1 MILVEAGETY
11 PTRIHL
17 LEEHTVNRIAAGEV
31 VERPA
36 SVVKELVENSIDAGA
51 RTIVVEVEQGGKRLV
66 RVTDDGEGMSPAD
79 ALLSIQRH
87 ATSKIRDAEDL
98 QSIVT
103 LGFRGE
109 ALPSIAAVSRFE
121 LLTKRADIDTGMRLL
136 VENGQ
141 VVEAEECAARNG
153 TTVTVRDLFYNTPAR
168 LKFLKSVA
176 TELSH
181 ITELITRFALAFPE
195 VSFRLLHNGQEIF
208 ASQGS
213 SDPRHALLA
222 VFGRDVARELRT
234 IDFTEGHLRITGYVS
249 PPHLTRPTRAMQS
262 FFVNRRLVRH
272 RVLSKALDD
281 AYRTL
286 TPEGRHPIAAVFLE
300 VPPYSVDVNVH
311 PTKAEVKF
319 SHEGEVYHAVLS
331 AVRQALLQQGMI
343 PSALPGLQSGLD
355 IPQPVERPVTGGQ
368 PVWQPSPLP
377 PQEVLHAELMRRA
390 GIDLT
395 QAPSAEVQPIARP
408 YAEMLEGF
416 QVLGQIHRTY
426 IVASSL
432 RGLLIIDQHVA
443 HERVLYEKL
452 TVLRG
457 GQPVPVQHLL
467 TPLVFHLDRRTA
479 TLLGEHLQELQTMG
493 FLLEPFGSDSVVLRG
508 APAWLGQRNVE
519 ALVRDLLDEISEI
532 GVQRRLPLTDE
543 TLVATTACK
552 MAVKAGDVLSHAE
565 MTHLLQELADTEN
578 PYLCPHGRPVVLVLS
593 IEELERRFKRG

>member
-1 MILVEAGETY
+1 MSLPETLPTY

-51 RTIVVEVEQGGKRLV
+51 RTVLVELEQGGKRLI
-66 RVTDDGEGMSPAD
+66 RVVDDGEGMSPAD

-87 ATSKIRDAEDL
+87 ATSKIRDADDL
-98 QSIVT
+98 QSIIT

-121 LLTKRADIDTGMRLL
+121 LVTKRPDLDTGMRLV

-141 VVEAEECAARNG
+141 VVESGECAARDG

-168 LKFLKSVA
+168 LKFLKSTA

-195 VSFRLLHNGQEIF
+195 ISFRLVHNGQEIF
-208 ASQGS
+208 TSQGS

-234 IDFTEGHLRITGYVS
+234 IDYTEGYLRITGYVS
-249 PPHLTRPTRAMQS
+249 PPQLTRPTRAMQS

-272 RVLSKALDD
+272 RVLSRALDD

-286 TPEGRHPIAAVFLE
+286 TPEGRHPIAAIFLS
-300 VPPYSVDVNVH
+300 VPPHSVDVNVH

-319 SHEGEVYHAVLS
+319 AHEGEVYHAVLN

-343 PSALPGLQSGLD
+343 PSVLPGLQSGLD
-355 IPQPVERPVTGGQ
+355 IPAPTERPKPAQ
-368 PVWQPSPLP
+368 SVWQPSLPP
-377 PQEVLHAELMRRA
+377 PQEVLHAELLRRA
-390 GIDLT
+390 GINPAQASPADLS
-395 QAPSAEVQPIARP
+395 PNARP

-416 QVLGQIHRTY
+416 QVLGQVNRTY
-426 IVASSL
+426 IIASSL

-452 TVLRG
+452 TVLRQK
-457 GQPVPVQHLL
+457 QPIPVQHLL
-467 TPLVFHLDRRTA
+467 TPLVFHVDRRTV
-479 TLLGEHLQELQTMG
+479 TLLSEHQQELQAMG
-493 FLLEPFGSDSVVLRG
+493 FVIEPFGSDSVVLRG
-508 APAWLGQRNVE
+508 VPAWLGQRNVE
-519 ALVRDLLDEISEI
+519 GIARDLLDEISELGI
-532 GVQRRLPLTDE
+532 QRRLPLTDE
-543 TLVATTACK
+543 TLVATAACK
-552 MAVKAGDVLSHAE
+552 MAVKAGDALSHAE
-565 MTHLLQELADTEN
+565 MTHLLQELAETEN

-593 IEELERRFKRG
+593 NEELDKRFKRG

>member
-1 MILVEAGETY
+1 VSKPGTEQT
-11 PTRIHL
+11 PVTRIHL

-51 RTIVVEVEQGGKRLV
+51 HTIIVEVEQGGKRLI

-121 LLTKRADIDTGMRLL
+121 LLTKRADLDTGMRLV

-181 ITELITRFALAFPE
+181 ITELMTRFALAFPE
-195 VSFRLLHNGQEIF
+195 ISFRLLHNGQEIF
-208 ASQGS
+208 VSQGS
-213 SDPRHALLA
+213 TDPRHALLA
-222 VFGRDVARELRT
+222 VFGRDVARELRS
-234 IDFTEGHLRITGYVS
+234 IDFAQGSLRITGYVS

-286 TPEGRHPIAAVFLE
+286 TPEGRHPVAAIFLQ

-319 SHEGEVYHAVLS
+319 SHEGEVYHAVLT
-331 AVRQALLQQGMI
+331 AIRQALLQQGMM

-355 IPQPVERPVTGGQ
+355 IAQPAARPSTGQ
-368 PVWQPSPLP
+368 PIWQPSPMP
-377 PQEVLHAELMRRA
+377 PQEVLHAELLRRA
-390 GIDLT
+390 GIELS
-395 QAPSAEVQPIARP
+395 QATSAEVQPAARP

-416 QVLGQIHRTY
+416 QVLGQLDRTY
-426 IVASSL
+426 IIASSL

-452 TVLRG
+452 AVLRQR
-457 GQPVPVQHLL
+457 QPVPVQHLL
-467 TPLVFHLDRRTA
+467 TPLVFHLDRRAA
-479 TLLGEHLQELQTMG
+479 TLLGEHLQEIQNMG

-508 APAWLGQRNVE
+508 VPAWLGQRNVE
-519 ALVRDLLDEISEI
+519 ALVRDLLDEISEL

-552 MAVKAGDVLSHAE
+552 MAVKAGDALSHAE
-565 MTHLLQELADTEN
+565 MTHLLQELAETEN

>member
-1 MILVEAGETY
+1 MRVSETAQTY

-51 RTIVVEVEQGGKRLV
+51 RTVLVELEQGGKRLI
-66 RVTDDGEGMSPAD
+66 RVVDDGEGMSPAD
-79 ALLSIQRH
+79 AVLSIQRH
-87 ATSKIRDAEDL
+87 ATSKIRDADDL
-98 QSIVT
+98 QSIIT

-121 LLTKRADIDTGMRLL
+121 LLTKRADLDMGMRLV

-141 VVEAEECAARNG
+141 VVESGECAARDG
-153 TTVTVRDLFYNTPAR
+153 TTVVVRDLFYNTPAR
-168 LKFLKSVA
+168 LKFLKSTA

-195 VSFRLLHNGQEIF
+195 ISFRLVHNGQEIF
-208 ASQGS
+208 TSQGS

-234 IDFTEGHLRITGYVS
+234 IDYTEGYLRITGYVS

-272 RVLSKALDD
+272 RVLSRALDD

-286 TPEGRHPIAAVFLE
+286 TPEGRHPIAAIFLS
-300 VPPYSVDVNVH
+300 VPPHSVDVNVH

-319 SHEGEVYHAVLS
+319 AHEGEVYHAVLN

-343 PSALPGLQSGLD
+343 PSVLPGLQSGLD
-355 IPQPVERPVTGGQ
+355 IPAPTERPKPAQ
-368 PVWQPSPLP
+368 SVWQPSLPP
-377 PQEVLHAELMRRA
+377 PQEVLHAELLRRA
-390 GIDLT
+390 GINPA
-395 QAPSAEVQPIARP
+395 QASPADVSPNARP

-416 QVLGQIHRTY
+416 QVLGQVNRTY
-426 IVASSL
+426 IIASSL

-452 TVLRG
+452 TVLRQK
-457 GQPVPVQHLL
+457 QPIPVQHLL
-467 TPLVFHLDRRTA
+467 TPLVFHVDRRTV
-479 TLLGEHLQELQTMG
+479 TLLSEHQQELQAMG
-493 FLLEPFGSDSVVLRG
+493 FVIEPFGSDSVVLRG
-508 APAWLGQRNVE
+508 VPAWLGQRNVE
-519 ALVRDLLDEISEI
+519 GIARDLLDEISELGI
-532 GVQRRLPLTDE
+532 QRRLPLTDE
-543 TLVATTACK
+543 TLVATAACK
-552 MAVKAGDVLSHAE
+552 MAVKAGDALSHAE
-565 MTHLLQELADTEN
+565 MTHLLQELAETEN

-593 IEELERRFKRG
+593 NEELDKRFKRG

>member
-1 MILVEAGETY
+1 VSKPGTEQT
-11 PTRIHL
+11 PVTRIHL

-51 RTIVVEVEQGGKRLV
+51 HTIIVEVEQGGKRLI

-121 LLTKRADIDTGMRLL
+121 LLTKRADLDTGMRLV

-181 ITELITRFALAFPE
+181 ITELMTRFALAFPE
-195 VSFRLLHNGQEIF
+195 ISFRLLHNGQEIF
-208 ASQGS
+208 VSQGS
-213 SDPRHALLA
+213 TDPRHALLA
-222 VFGRDVARELRT
+222 VFGRDVARELRS
-234 IDFTEGHLRITGYVS
+234 IDFAQGSLRITGYVS

-286 TPEGRHPIAAVFLE
+286 TPEGRHPVAAIFLQ
-300 VPPYSVDVNVH
+300 VPPYNVDVNVH

-319 SHEGEVYHAVLS
+319 SHEGEVYHAVLT
-331 AVRQALLQQGMI
+331 AIRQALLQQGMM

-355 IPQPVERPVTGGQ
+355 IAQPAARPSTGQ
-368 PVWQPSPLP
+368 PIWQPSPMP
-377 PQEVLHAELMRRA
+377 PQEVLHAELLRRA
-390 GIDLT
+390 GIELS
-395 QAPSAEVQPIARP
+395 QATSVEVQPAARP

-416 QVLGQIHRTY
+416 QVLGQLDRTY
-426 IVASSL
+426 IIASSL

-452 TVLRG
+452 TVLRQR
-457 GQPVPVQHLL
+457 QPVPVQHLL
-467 TPLVFHLDRRTA
+467 TPLVFHLDRRAA
-479 TLLGEHLQELQTMG
+479 TLLGEHLQEIQNMG

-508 APAWLGQRNVE
+508 VPAWLGQRNVE
-519 ALVRDLLDEISEI
+519 ALVRDLLDEISEL

-552 MAVKAGDVLSHAE
+552 MAVKAGDALSHAE
-565 MTHLLQELADTEN
+565 MTHLLQELAETEN

>member
-1 MILVEAGETY
+1 MNETGTNDNT

-17 LEEHTVNRIAAGEV
+17 LGEQTVNRIAAGEV

-51 RTIVVEVEQGGKRLV
+51 RTIVVEVEQGGKRLI
-66 RVTDDGEGMSPAD
+66 RVADDGEGMSPAD
-79 ALLSIQRH
+79 ALLSLQRH
-87 ATSKIRDAEDL
+87 ATSKIRDADDL

-121 LLTKRADIDTGMRLL
+121 MVTRRADLDTGMRLL

-141 VVEAEECAARNG
+141 VVEAEECAARVG

-168 LKFLKSVA
+168 LKFLKTVA

-181 ITELITRFALAFPE
+181 ITELMTRFALAFPE
-195 VSFRLLHNGQEIF
+195 ISFRLLHNGQEIF

-213 SDPRHALLA
+213 SDPRHALIA

-234 IDFTEGHLRITGYVS
+234 IDYSEGYLHITGYVS

-272 RVLSKALDD
+272 RVLSRALDD
-281 AYRTL
+281 AYRSL
-286 TPEGRHPIAAVFLE
+286 TPEGRHPIAAIFLQ

-319 SHEGEVYHAVLS
+319 SHEGEVYHAVLN

-343 PSALPGLQSGLD
+343 PSALPGLQTGLEMPAGTTPPASAPS
-355 IPQPVERPVTGGQ
+355 I
-368 PVWQPSPLP
+368 WQPPAPP

-395 QAPSAEVQPIARP
+395 ETPPAEVQTTIRP

-416 QVLGQIHRTY
+416 QVLGQMNRTY
-426 IVASSL
+426 IIAISL
-432 RGLLIIDQHVA
+432 RGLLIVDQHVA

-452 TVLRG
+452 TVLR
-457 GQPVPVQHLL
+457 QKEPVPVQHLL
-467 TPLVFHLDRRTA
+467 TPLVFHIDRRTA
-479 TLLGEHLQELQTMG
+479 ALVNEHLQELHAMG
-493 FLLEPFGSDSVVLRG
+493 FLLEPFGADSLLLRG

-519 ALVRDLLDEISEI
+519 ALVRDLLDEIAELGI
-532 GVQRRLPLTDE
+532 QRRLPLTDE
-543 TLVATTACK
+543 TLIATTACK
-552 MAVKAGDVLSHAE
+552 MAVKAGDALSHVE

-593 IEELERRFKRG
+593 NEELERRFKRT

>member
-1 MILVEAGETY
+1 VSERDTSDNY

-17 LEEHTVNRIAAGEV
+17 LGEHTVNRIAAGEV

-36 SVVKELVENSIDAGA
+36 SVVKELVENSIDADA

-66 RVTDDGEGMSPAD
+66 RVVDDGEGMSPAD

-87 ATSKIRDAEDL
+87 ATSKIRDADDL
-98 QSIVT
+98 QSIRT

-121 LLTKRADIDTGMRLL
+121 LVTKHAEHDTGMRLL

-141 VVEAEECAARNG
+141 VVEAEECAARSG
-153 TTVTVRDLFYNTPAR
+153 TTITVRDLFYNTPAR

-181 ITELITRFALAFPE
+181 ITELMTRFALAFPE
-195 VSFRLLHNGQEIF
+195 ISLRLFHNGQEVF

-213 SDPRHALLA
+213 SDPRHALIA
-222 VFGRDVARELRT
+222 VFGREVARELRT
-234 IDFTEGHLRITGYVS
+234 IDSTEGYLRITGYVS
-249 PPHLTRPTRAMQS
+249 PPHLTRPTRALQS

-272 RVLSKALDD
+272 RVLSRALDD
-281 AYRTL
+281 AYRSL
-286 TPEGRHPIAAVFLE
+286 TPEGRHPIAAIFLE
-300 VPPYSVDVNVH
+300 VPPHSVDVNVH

-319 SHEGEVYHAVLS
+319 SHEGEVYHAVLN
-331 AVRQALLQQGMI
+331 AVRQALLQQGMM
-343 PSALPGLQSGLD
+343 PSVLPGLQSGVD
-355 IPQPVERPVTGGQ
+355 TPTPPAQRPTTRTL
-368 PVWQPSPLP
+368 WQPAPPP

-395 QAPSAEVQPIARP
+395 DSAETEPVARP

-416 QVLGQIHRTY
+416 QVLGQLNRTY
-426 IVASSL
+426 IIATSL

-452 TVLRG
+452 TVLRQK
-457 GQPVPVQHLL
+457 QPVHVQHLL

-479 TLLGEHLQELQTMG
+479 TLLAERLQELHAMG
-493 FLLEPFGSDSVVLRG
+493 FLLEPFGTDSVVLRG
-508 APAWLGQRNVE
+508 APAWLGGRNVE
-519 ALVRDLLDEISEI
+519 AMVRDLLDEISEL
-532 GVQRRLPLTDE
+532 GVQRRLALTDE
-543 TLVATTACK
+543 TLVATAACK
-552 MAVKAGDVLSHAE
+552 MAVKAGDSLSHTE

-578 PYLCPHGRPVVLVLS
+578 PYLCPHGRPVILVLS
-593 IEELERRFKRG
+593 TEELERRFKRA

>member
-1 MILVEAGETY
+1 MSTSETEPTY
-11 PTRIHL
+11 LTRIHL

-51 RTIVVEVEQGGKRLV
+51 RTIIVEVEQGGKRLI

-87 ATSKIRDAEDL
+87 ATSKIRDADDL
-98 QSIVT
+98 QSIIT

-121 LLTKRADIDTGMRLL
+121 MLTKRADLDTGMRLL

-181 ITELITRFALAFPE
+181 ITELMTRFALAFPE
-195 VSFRLLHNGQEIF
+195 ISFRLLHNGQEIF
-208 ASQGS
+208 ASQGG
-213 SDPRHALLA
+213 SDPRHALLV
-222 VFGRDVARELRT
+222 VFGRDAARELRS
-234 IDFTEGHLRITGYVS
+234 IDYTEGSLRVTGYVS

-286 TPEGRHPIAAVFLE
+286 TPEGRHPIAAIFLQ

-319 SHEGEVYHAVLS
+319 SHEGEVYHTVLS
-331 AVRQALLQQGMI
+331 AVRQALLQQGMM

-355 IPQPVERPVTGGQ
+355 IPPTARRPEEGQ

-395 QAPSAEVQPIARP
+395 ETPYTEVQPAARP

-426 IVASSL
+426 IIASSL

-452 TVLRG
+452 TVMRQR
-457 GQPVPVQHLL
+457 QPIPVQHLL

-479 TLLGEHLQELQTMG
+479 ALLGEHLQEIQNMG

-508 APAWLGQRNVE
+508 VPAWLGQRNVE
-519 ALVRDLLDEISEI
+519 ALVRDLLDEISEL

-543 TLVATTACK
+543 TLVSTTACK
-552 MAVKAGDVLSHAE
+552 MAVKAGDALSHAE

-578 PYLCPHGRPVVLVLS
+578 PYLCPHGRPVVLLLS

>member
-1 MILVEAGETY
+1 VSKPGTEQT
-11 PTRIHL
+11 PVTRIHL

-51 RTIVVEVEQGGKRLV
+51 HTIIVEVEQGGKRLI

-121 LLTKRADIDTGMRLL
+121 LLTKRADLDTGMRLV

-181 ITELITRFALAFPE
+181 ITELMTRFALAFPE
-195 VSFRLLHNGQEIF
+195 ISFRLLHNGQEIF
-208 ASQGS
+208 VSQGS
-213 SDPRHALLA
+213 TDPRHALLA
-222 VFGRDVARELRT
+222 VFGRDVARELRS
-234 IDFTEGHLRITGYVS
+234 IDFAQGSLRITGYVS

-286 TPEGRHPIAAVFLE
+286 TPEGRHPVAAIFLQ
-300 VPPYSVDVNVH
+300 VPPYNVDVNVH

-319 SHEGEVYHAVLS
+319 SHEGEVYHAVLT
-331 AVRQALLQQGMI
+331 AIRQALLQQGMM

-355 IPQPVERPVTGGQ
+355 IAQPAARPSTGQ
-368 PVWQPSPLP
+368 PIWQPSPMP
-377 PQEVLHAELMRRA
+377 PQEVLHAELLRRA
-390 GIDLT
+390 GIELS
-395 QAPSAEVQPIARP
+395 QATSAEVQPAARP

-416 QVLGQIHRTY
+416 QVLGQLDRTY
-426 IVASSL
+426 IIASSL

-452 TVLRG
+452 TVLRQR
-457 GQPVPVQHLL
+457 QPVPVQHLL
-467 TPLVFHLDRRTA
+467 TPLVFHLDRRAA
-479 TLLGEHLQELQTMG
+479 TLLGEHLQEIQNMG

-508 APAWLGQRNVE
+508 VPAWLGQRNVE
-519 ALVRDLLDEISEI
+519 ALVRDLLDEISEL

-552 MAVKAGDVLSHAE
+552 MAVKAGDALSHAE
-565 MTHLLQELADTEN
+565 MTHLLQELAETEN

>member
-1 MILVEAGETY
+1 MSLPETVQTY

-51 RTIVVEVEQGGKRLV
+51 RTVLVELEQGGKHLI
-66 RVTDDGEGMSPAD
+66 RVVDDGEGMSPAD
-79 ALLSIQRH
+79 AVLSIQRH
-87 ATSKIRDAEDL
+87 ATSKIRDADDL
-98 QSIVT
+98 QSVRT

-121 LLTKRADIDTGMRLL
+121 LLTKRADLDTGMRLV

-141 VVEAEECAARNG
+141 VVEAGECAARDG
-153 TTVTVRDLFYNTPAR
+153 TVVTVCDLFYNTPAR
-168 LKFLKSVA
+168 LKFLKSTT

-181 ITELITRFALAFPE
+181 MTELIARFALAFPE
-195 VSFRLLHNGQEIF
+195 ISFRLVHNGQEIF

-234 IDFTEGHLRITGYVS
+234 IDYTEGYLQITGYVS

-272 RVLSKALDD
+272 RVLSRALDD

-286 TPEGRHPIAAVFLE
+286 TPEGRHPIAAIFLS
-300 VPPYSVDVNVH
+300 VPPHSVDVNVH

-319 SHEGEVYHAVLS
+319 AHEGEVYHAVLN

-355 IPQPVERPVTGGQ
+355 TPTPTERPKPAQ
-368 PVWQPSPLP
+368 SVWQPSPPP

-390 GIDLT
+390 GIDL
-395 QAPSAEVQPIARP
+395 AQPPPTDALPTTRP

-416 QVLGQIHRTY
+416 QVLGQVHRTY
-426 IVASSL
+426 IIASSL

-452 TVLRG
+452 TVLR
-457 GQPVPVQHLL
+457 QKQHIPIQHLL

-479 TLLGEHLQELQTMG
+479 TLLGEHLQELQAMG
-493 FLLEPFGSDSVVLRG
+493 FVIEPFGSDSVMLRG
-508 APAWLGQRNVE
+508 VPAWLGQRNVE
-519 ALVRDLLDEISEI
+519 AIVRDLLDEISELGI
-532 GVQRRLPLTDE
+532 QRRLPLTDE
-543 TLVATTACK
+543 TLVATAACK
-552 MAVKAGDVLSHAE
+552 MAVKAGDALSHAE
-565 MTHLLQELADTEN
+565 MTHLLQELAETEN

-593 IEELERRFKRG
+593 NEELEKRFKRG

>member
-1 MILVEAGETY
+1 VSEAAREQTAD
-11 PTRIHL
+11 TRIHL

-51 RTIVVEVEQGGKRLV
+51 HTITVEVEQGGKRLI
-66 RVTDDGEGMSPAD
+66 RVADDGEGMSPAD

-87 ATSKIRDAEDL
+87 ATSKIRSADDL
-98 QSIVT
+98 HAIVT

-109 ALPSIAAVSRFE
+109 ALPSIAAVSRCE
-121 LLTKRADIDTGMRLL
+121 MLTKRADLDTGMRLL
-136 VENGQ
+136 IEGGQ
-141 VVEAEECAARNG
+141 VLQAEECAARNG

-168 LKFLKSVA
+168 LKFLKTVA

-181 ITELITRFALAFPE
+181 ITELMTRFALAFPE
-195 VSFRLLHNGQEIF
+195 ISFRLLHNGQEIF
-208 ASQGS
+208 VSQGS
-213 SDPRHALLA
+213 TDPRHALLA
-222 VFGRDVARELRT
+222 VFGREVARELRT
-234 IDFTEGHLRITGYVS
+234 IDHTQGHLRITGYIS

-286 TPEGRHPIAAVFLE
+286 TPEGRHPIAAIFLQ

-319 SHEGEVYHAVLS
+319 SHEGEVYHAVLN
-331 AVRQALLQQGMI
+331 AIRQALLQQGMI
-343 PSALPGLQSGLD
+343 PSALPSLQSGLD
-355 IPQPVERPVTGGQ
+355 IPKAAKRPATGQ
-368 PVWQPSPLP
+368 SVWQAAPLP
-377 PQEVLHAELMRRA
+377 PQEVLHAELLHRA
-390 GIDLT
+390 GIDPPWT
-395 QAPSAEVQPIARP
+395 PSSEIQPVARP

-416 QVLGQIHRTY
+416 QVLGQLDRTY
-426 IVASSL
+426 IIASSS
-432 RGLLIIDQHVA
+432 RGLLIVDQHVA

-452 TVLRG
+452 TMLRQR
-457 GQPVPVQHLL
+457 QPLPVQQLL

-479 TLLGEHLQELQTMG
+479 ALLGEHLQEIQNMG

-508 APAWLGQRNVE
+508 VPAWLRQRNVE
-519 ALVRDLLDEISEI
+519 ALVRDLLDEIAEL

-543 TLVATTACK
+543 SLVATTACK
-552 MAVKAGDVLSHAE
+552 MAVKAGDTLSHTE
-565 MTHLLQELADTEN
+565 MTHLLQELAETEN

-593 IEELERRFKRG
+593 IEELERRFKRA

>member
-1 MILVEAGETY
+1 MSKPGTEQTPV
-11 PTRIHL
+11 TRIHL

-51 RTIVVEVEQGGKRLV
+51 HTIIVEVEQGGKRLI

-121 LLTKRADIDTGMRLL
+121 LLTKRADLDTGMRLV

-181 ITELITRFALAFPE
+181 ITELMTRFALAFPE
-195 VSFRLLHNGQEIF
+195 ISFRLLHNGQEIF
-208 ASQGS
+208 VSQGS
-213 SDPRHALLA
+213 TDPRHALLA
-222 VFGRDVARELRT
+222 VFGRDVARELRS
-234 IDFTEGHLRITGYVS
+234 IDFAQGSLRITGYVS

-286 TPEGRHPIAAVFLE
+286 TPEGRHPVAAIFLQ

-319 SHEGEVYHAVLS
+319 SHEGEVYHAVLT
-331 AVRQALLQQGMI
+331 AIRQALLQQGMM

-355 IPQPVERPVTGGQ
+355 IAQPAARPSTGQ
-368 PVWQPSPLP
+368 PIWQPSPMP
-377 PQEVLHAELMRRA
+377 PQEVLHAELLRRA
-390 GIDLT
+390 GIELS
-395 QAPSAEVQPIARP
+395 QATSAEMQPAAGP
-408 YAEMLEGF
+408 YAEMLEDF
-416 QVLGQIHRTY
+416 QVLGQLDRTY
-426 IVASSL
+426 IIASSL

-452 TVLRG
+452 AVLRQR
-457 GQPVPVQHLL
+457 QPVPVQHLL

-479 TLLGEHLQELQTMG
+479 TLLGEHLQEIQDMG

-508 APAWLGQRNVE
+508 VPAWLGQRNVE
-519 ALVRDLLDEISEI
+519 ALVRDLLDEISEL

-552 MAVKAGDVLSHAE
+552 MAVKAGDALSHAE
-565 MTHLLQELADTEN
+565 MTHLLRELVDTEN

>member
-1 MILVEAGETY
+1 VSKPGTEQT
-11 PTRIHL
+11 PVTRIHL

-51 RTIVVEVEQGGKRLV
+51 HTIIVEVEQGGKRLI

-121 LLTKRADIDTGMRLL
+121 LLTKRADLDTGMRLV

-153 TTVTVRDLFYNTPAR
+153 TTVIVRDLFYNTPAR

-181 ITELITRFALAFPE
+181 ITELMTRFALAFPE
-195 VSFRLLHNGQEIF
+195 ISFRLLHNGQEIF
-208 ASQGS
+208 VSQGS
-213 SDPRHALLA
+213 TDPRHALLA
-222 VFGRDVARELRT
+222 VFGRDVARELRS
-234 IDFTEGHLRITGYVS
+234 IDFAQGSLRITGYVS

-286 TPEGRHPIAAVFLE
+286 TPEGRHPVAAIFLQ
-300 VPPYSVDVNVH
+300 VPPYNVDVNVH

-319 SHEGEVYHAVLS
+319 SHEGEVYHAVLT
-331 AVRQALLQQGMI
+331 AIRQALLQQGMM

-355 IPQPVERPVTGGQ
+355 IAQPAARPSTGQ
-368 PVWQPSPLP
+368 PIWQPSPMP
-377 PQEVLHAELMRRA
+377 PQEVLHAELLRRA
-390 GIDLT
+390 GIELS
-395 QAPSAEVQPIARP
+395 QATSAEVQPAARP

-416 QVLGQIHRTY
+416 QVLGQLDRTY
-426 IVASSL
+426 IIASSL

-452 TVLRG
+452 TVLRQR
-457 GQPVPVQHLL
+457 QPVPVQHLL

-479 TLLGEHLQELQTMG
+479 TLLGEHLQEIQNMG

-508 APAWLGQRNVE
+508 VPAWLGQRNVE
-519 ALVRDLLDEISEI
+519 ALVRDLLDEISEL

-552 MAVKAGDVLSHAE
+552 MAVKAGDALSHAE
-565 MTHLLQELADTEN
+565 MTHLLQELAETEN

>member
-1 MILVEAGETY
+1 VSQPETEQT
-11 PTRIHL
+11 PVTRIHL

-51 RTIVVEVEQGGKRLV
+51 RTIIVEVEQGGKRLI

-109 ALPSIAAVSRFE
+109 ALPSIASVSRFE
-121 LLTKRADIDTGMRLL
+121 LLTRRADLDTGMRLL

-181 ITELITRFALAFPE
+181 ITELMTRFALAFPE
-195 VSFRLLHNGQEIF
+195 ISFRLLHNGQEIF
-208 ASQGS
+208 VSQGS
-213 SDPRHALLA
+213 TDPRHALLA
-222 VFGRDVARELRT
+222 VFGRDVARELRS
-234 IDFTEGHLRITGYVS
+234 IDYTQGSLRITGYVS

-286 TPEGRHPIAAVFLE
+286 TPEGRHPVAAIFLQ

-319 SHEGEVYHAVLS
+319 SHEGEVYHAVLT
-331 AVRQALLQQGMI
+331 AIRQALLQQGMI
-343 PSALPGLQSGLD
+343 PSALPGLQSGLN
-355 IPQPVERPVTGGQ
+355 IPQPAGRPATGQ

-377 PQEVLHAELMRRA
+377 PQEVLHAELLRRA

-395 QAPSAEVQPIARP
+395 QAASTEVPPAVRP

-432 RGLLIIDQHVA
+432 HGLLIIDQHVA

-452 TVLRG
+452 TVLRQR
-457 GQPVPVQHLL
+457 QPVPVQHLL

-479 TLLGEHLQELQTMG
+479 ALLGEHLQEIQDMG

-508 APAWLGQRNVE
+508 VPAWLGQRNVE
-519 ALVRDLLDEISEI
+519 ALVRDLLDEISEL

-552 MAVKAGDVLSHAE
+552 MAVKAGDALSHAE
-565 MTHLLQELADTEN
+565 MTHLLQELAETEN

-593 IEELERRFKRG
+593 IEELERRFKRA

>member
-1 MILVEAGETY
+1 MSKPGTEQTPV
-11 PTRIHL
+11 TRIHL

-51 RTIVVEVEQGGKRLV
+51 HTIIVEVEQGGKRLI

-121 LLTKRADIDTGMRLL
+121 LLTKRADLDTGMRLV

-141 VVEAEECAARNG
+141 VVEAQECAARNG

-181 ITELITRFALAFPE
+181 ITELMTRFALAFPE
-195 VSFRLLHNGQEIF
+195 ISFRLLHNGQEIF
-208 ASQGS
+208 VSQGS
-213 SDPRHALLA
+213 TDPRHALLA
-222 VFGRDVARELRT
+222 VFGRDVARELRS
-234 IDFTEGHLRITGYVS
+234 IDFAQGSLRITGYVS

-286 TPEGRHPIAAVFLE
+286 TPEGRHPVAAIFLQ

-319 SHEGEVYHAVLS
+319 SHEGEVYHAVLT
-331 AVRQALLQQGMI
+331 AIRQALLQQGMM

-355 IPQPVERPVTGGQ
+355 IAQPAARPSTGQ
-368 PVWQPSPLP
+368 PIWQPSPMP
-377 PQEVLHAELMRRA
+377 PQEVLHAELLRRA
-390 GIDLT
+390 GIELS
-395 QAPSAEVQPIARP
+395 QAASAEMQPAARP

-416 QVLGQIHRTY
+416 QVLGQLDRTY
-426 IVASSL
+426 IIASSL

-452 TVLRG
+452 TVLRQR
-457 GQPVPVQHLL
+457 QPVPVQHLL

-479 TLLGEHLQELQTMG
+479 TLLGEHLQEIQDMG

-508 APAWLGQRNVE
+508 VPAWLGQRNVE
-519 ALVRDLLDEISEI
+519 ALVRDLLDEISEL

-552 MAVKAGDVLSHAE
+552 MAVKAGDALSHAE
-565 MTHLLQELADTEN
+565 MTHLLQELAETEN

>member
-1 MILVEAGETY
+1 VSKPGTEQT
-11 PTRIHL
+11 PVTRIHL

-51 RTIVVEVEQGGKRLV
+51 HTIIVEVEQGGKRLIC
-66 RVTDDGEGMSPAD
+66 VTDDGEGMSPAD

-121 LLTKRADIDTGMRLL
+121 LLTKRADLDTGMRLV

-181 ITELITRFALAFPE
+181 ITELMTRFALAFPE
-195 VSFRLLHNGQEIF
+195 ISFRLLHNGQEIF
-208 ASQGS
+208 VSQGS
-213 SDPRHALLA
+213 TDPRHALLA
-222 VFGRDVARELRT
+222 VFGRDVARELRS
-234 IDFTEGHLRITGYVS
+234 IDFAQGSLRITGYVS

-286 TPEGRHPIAAVFLE
+286 TPEGRHPVAAIFLQ

-319 SHEGEVYHAVLS
+319 SHEGEVYHAVLT
-331 AVRQALLQQGMI
+331 AIRQALLQQGMM

-355 IPQPVERPVTGGQ
+355 IAQPAARPSTGQ
-368 PVWQPSPLP
+368 PIWQPSPMP
-377 PQEVLHAELMRRA
+377 PQEVLHAELLRRA
-390 GIDLT
+390 GIELS
-395 QAPSAEVQPIARP
+395 QATSVEVQPAARP

-416 QVLGQIHRTY
+416 QVLGQLDRTY
-426 IVASSL
+426 IIASSL

-452 TVLRG
+452 TVLRQR
-457 GQPVPVQHLL
+457 QPVPVQHLL
-467 TPLVFHLDRRTA
+467 TPLVFHLDRRAA
-479 TLLGEHLQELQTMG
+479 TLLGEHLQEIQDMG

-508 APAWLGQRNVE
+508 VPAWLGQRNVE
-519 ALVRDLLDEISEI
+519 ALVRDLLDEISEL

-552 MAVKAGDVLSHAE
+552 MAVKAGDALSHAE
-565 MTHLLQELADTEN
+565 MTHLLQELAETEN

>member
-1 MILVEAGETY
+1 VSKPGTEQT
-11 PTRIHL
+11 PVTRIHL

-51 RTIVVEVEQGGKRLV
+51 HTIIVEVEQGGKRLI

-121 LLTKRADIDTGMRLL
+121 LLTKRADLDTGMRLV

-181 ITELITRFALAFPE
+181 ITELMTRFALAFPE
-195 VSFRLLHNGQEIF
+195 ISFRLLHNGQEIF
-208 ASQGS
+208 VSQGS
-213 SDPRHALLA
+213 TDPRHALLA
-222 VFGRDVARELRT
+222 VFGRDVARELRS
-234 IDFTEGHLRITGYVS
+234 IDFAQGSLRITGYVS

-286 TPEGRHPIAAVFLE
+286 TPEGRHPVAAIFLQ

-319 SHEGEVYHAVLS
+319 SHEGEVYHAVLT
-331 AVRQALLQQGMI
+331 AIRQALLQQGMM

-355 IPQPVERPVTGGQ
+355 IAQPAARPSTGQ
-368 PVWQPSPLP
+368 PIWQPSPMP
-377 PQEVLHAELMRRA
+377 PQEVLHAELLRRA
-390 GIDLT
+390 GIELS
-395 QAPSAEVQPIARP
+395 QATSVEVQPAARP

-416 QVLGQIHRTY
+416 QVLGQLDRTY
-426 IVASSL
+426 IIASSL

-452 TVLRG
+452 TVLRQR
-457 GQPVPVQHLL
+457 QPVPVQHLL

-479 TLLGEHLQELQTMG
+479 TLLGEHLQEIQNMG

-508 APAWLGQRNVE
+508 VPAWLGQRNVE
-519 ALVRDLLDEISEI
+519 ALVRDLLDEISEL

-552 MAVKAGDVLSHAE
+552 MAVKAGDALSHAE
-565 MTHLLQELADTEN
+565 MTHLLQELAETEN

>member
-1 MILVEAGETY
+1 MSKPGTEQTPV
-11 PTRIHL
+11 TRIHL

-51 RTIVVEVEQGGKRLV
+51 HTIIVEVEQGGKRLI

-121 LLTKRADIDTGMRLL
+121 LLTKRADLDTGMRLV

-181 ITELITRFALAFPE
+181 ITELMTRFALAFPE
-195 VSFRLLHNGQEIF
+195 ISFRLLHNGQEIF
-208 ASQGS
+208 VSQGS
-213 SDPRHALLA
+213 TDPRHALLA
-222 VFGRDVARELRT
+222 VFGRDVARELRS
-234 IDFTEGHLRITGYVS
+234 IDFAQGSLRITGYVS

-286 TPEGRHPIAAVFLE
+286 TPEGRHPVAAIFLQ

-319 SHEGEVYHAVLS
+319 SHEGEVYHAVLT
-331 AVRQALLQQGMI
+331 AIRQALLQQGMM

-355 IPQPVERPVTGGQ
+355 IAQPAARPSTGQ
-368 PVWQPSPLP
+368 PIWQPSPMP
-377 PQEVLHAELMRRA
+377 PQEVLHAELLRRA
-390 GIDLT
+390 GIELS
-395 QAPSAEVQPIARP
+395 QATSVEVQPAARP

-416 QVLGQIHRTY
+416 QVLGQLDRTY
-426 IVASSL
+426 IIASSL

-452 TVLRG
+452 TVLRQR
-457 GQPVPVQHLL
+457 QPVPVQHLL
-467 TPLVFHLDRRTA
+467 TPLVFHLDRRAA
-479 TLLGEHLQELQTMG
+479 TLLGEHLQEIQNMG

-508 APAWLGQRNVE
+508 VPAWLGQRNVE
-519 ALVRDLLDEISEI
+519 ALVRDLLDEISEL

-552 MAVKAGDVLSHAE
+552 MAVKAGDALSHAE
-565 MTHLLQELADTEN
+565 MTHLLQELAETEN

>member
-1 MILVEAGETY
+1 MSSAEAVQTY

-17 LEEHTVNRIAAGEV
+17 LQEHTVNRIAAGEV

-51 RTIVVEVEQGGKRLV
+51 RTIVVEVEQGGKRLI

-98 QSIVT
+98 QSIQT

-121 LLTKRADIDTGMRLL
+121 LLTKRADLDTGMRLL

-168 LKFLKSVA
+168 LKFMKSVA

-181 ITELITRFALAFPE
+181 ITELMTRFALAFPE
-195 VSFRLLHNGQEIF
+195 TSFRLLHNGQEIF
-208 ASQGS
+208 SSQGS

-222 VFGRDVARELRT
+222 VFGRDIARELRT
-234 IDFTEGHLRITGYVS
+234 IDFTEGHLHVTGYVS
-249 PPHLTRPTRAMQS
+249 PPHLTRPTRALQS

-286 TPEGRHPIAAVFLE
+286 TPEGRYPIAAIFLQ

-319 SHEGEVYHAVLS
+319 AHEGEVYHAVWT

-343 PSALPGLQSGLD
+343 PSASPGLHSGVD
-355 IPQPVERPVTGGQ
+355 VSPPAERPVAGQ
-368 PVWQPSPLP
+368 TIWQPAPSP
-377 PQEVLHAELMRRA
+377 PQEPLPTELIRRA

-395 QAPSAEVQPIARP
+395 SVSSAEGRPTTRP

-416 QVLGQIHRTY
+416 QVLGQINRTY
-426 IVASSL
+426 IIASSP

-452 TVLRG
+452 TLLRHR
-457 GQPVPVQHLL
+457 QPVPIQHLL
-467 TPLVFHLDRRTA
+467 TPLVLHLDRRTA
-479 TLLGEHLQELQTMG
+479 TLLGEHLQEMQHMG

-508 APAWLGQRNVE
+508 VPVWLGQRNVE
-519 ALVRDLLDEISEI
+519 ALVRDLLDEISELS
-532 GVQRRLPLTDE
+532 VQRHLPLTDE
-543 TLVATTACK
+543 TLIATTACK
-552 MAVKAGDVLSHAE
+552 MAVKAGDSLSHAE

>member
-1 MILVEAGETY
+1 VSKPGTEQT
-11 PTRIHL
+11 PVTRIHL

-51 RTIVVEVEQGGKRLV
+51 HTIIVEVEQGGKRLI

-121 LLTKRADIDTGMRLL
+121 LLTKRADLDTGMRLV
-136 VENGQ
+136 VENGE

-181 ITELITRFALAFPE
+181 ITELMTRFALAFPE
-195 VSFRLLHNGQEIF
+195 ISFRLLHNGQEIF
-208 ASQGS
+208 VSQGS
-213 SDPRHALLA
+213 TDPRHALLA
-222 VFGRDVARELRT
+222 VFGRDVARELRS
-234 IDFTEGHLRITGYVS
+234 IDFAQGSLRITGYVS

-262 FFVNRRLVRH
+262 FFVNRRLIRH

-286 TPEGRHPIAAVFLE
+286 TPEGRHPVAAIFLQ

-319 SHEGEVYHAVLS
+319 SHEGEVYHAVLT
-331 AVRQALLQQGMI
+331 AIRQALLQQGMM

-355 IPQPVERPVTGGQ
+355 IAQPAARPSTGQ
-368 PVWQPSPLP
+368 PIWQPLPMP
-377 PQEVLHAELMRRA
+377 PQEVLHAELLRRA
-390 GIDLT
+390 GIELS
-395 QAPSAEVQPIARP
+395 QATSVEVQPAARP

-416 QVLGQIHRTY
+416 QVLGQLDRTY
-426 IVASSL
+426 IIASSL

-452 TVLRG
+452 TVLRQR
-457 GQPVPVQHLL
+457 QPVPVQHLL

-479 TLLGEHLQELQTMG
+479 TLLGEHLQEIQDMG

-508 APAWLGQRNVE
+508 VPAWLGQRNVE
-519 ALVRDLLDEISEI
+519 ALVRDLLDEISEL

-552 MAVKAGDVLSHAE
+552 MAVKAGDALSHAE
-565 MTHLLQELADTEN
+565 MTHLLRELVDTEN

>member
-1 MILVEAGETY
+1 VSKPGTEQT
-11 PTRIHL
+11 PVTRIHL

-51 RTIVVEVEQGGKRLV
+51 HTIIVEVEQGGKRLI

-121 LLTKRADIDTGMRLL
+121 LLTKRADLDTGMRLV

-181 ITELITRFALAFPE
+181 ITELMTRFALAFPE
-195 VSFRLLHNGQEIF
+195 ISFRLLHNGQEIF
-208 ASQGS
+208 VSQGS
-213 SDPRHALLA
+213 TDPRHALLA
-222 VFGRDVARELRT
+222 VFGRDVARELRS
-234 IDFTEGHLRITGYVS
+234 IDFAQGSLRITGYVS

-286 TPEGRHPIAAVFLE
+286 TPEGRHPVAAIFLQ

-319 SHEGEVYHAVLS
+319 SHEGEVYHAVLT
-331 AVRQALLQQGMI
+331 AIRQALLQQGMM

-355 IPQPVERPVTGGQ
+355 IAQPAARPSTGQ
-368 PVWQPSPLP
+368 PIWQPSPMP
-377 PQEVLHAELMRRA
+377 PQEVLHAELLRRA
-390 GIDLT
+390 GIELS
-395 QAPSAEVQPIARP
+395 QATSAEMQPAAGP
-408 YAEMLEGF
+408 YAEMLEDF
-416 QVLGQIHRTY
+416 QVLGQLDRTY
-426 IVASSL
+426 IIASSL

-452 TVLRG
+452 AVLRQR
-457 GQPVPVQHLL
+457 QPVPVQHLL

-479 TLLGEHLQELQTMG
+479 TLLGEHLQEIQDMG

-508 APAWLGQRNVE
+508 VPAWLGQRNVE
-519 ALVRDLLDEISEI
+519 ALVRDLLDEISEL

-552 MAVKAGDVLSHAE
+552 MAVKAGDALSHAE
-565 MTHLLQELADTEN
+565 MTHLLRELVDTEN

>member
-1 MILVEAGETY
+1 MSKPGTEQTPV
-11 PTRIHL
+11 TRIHL

-51 RTIVVEVEQGGKRLV
+51 HTIIVEVEQGGKRLI

-121 LLTKRADIDTGMRLL
+121 LLTKRADLDTGMRLV

-181 ITELITRFALAFPE
+181 ITELMTRFALAFPE
-195 VSFRLLHNGQEIF
+195 ISFRLLHNGQEIF
-208 ASQGS
+208 VSQGS
-213 SDPRHALLA
+213 TDPRHALLA
-222 VFGRDVARELRT
+222 VFGRDVARELRS
-234 IDFTEGHLRITGYVS
+234 IDFAQGSLRITGYVS

-286 TPEGRHPIAAVFLE
+286 TPEGRHPVAAIFLQ
-300 VPPYSVDVNVH
+300 VPPYNVDVNVH

-319 SHEGEVYHAVLS
+319 SHEGEVYHAVLT
-331 AVRQALLQQGMI
+331 AIRQALLQQGMM

-355 IPQPVERPVTGGQ
+355 IAQPAARPSTGQ
-368 PVWQPSPLP
+368 PIWQPSPMP
-377 PQEVLHAELMRRA
+377 PQEVLHAELLRRA
-390 GIDLT
+390 GIELS
-395 QAPSAEVQPIARP
+395 QATSVEVQPAARP

-416 QVLGQIHRTY
+416 QVLGQLDRTY
-426 IVASSL
+426 IIASSL

-452 TVLRG
+452 TVLRQR
-457 GQPVPVQHLL
+457 QPVPVQHLL
-467 TPLVFHLDRRTA
+467 TPLVFHLDRRAA
-479 TLLGEHLQELQTMG
+479 TLLGEHLQEIQNMG

-508 APAWLGQRNVE
+508 VPAWLGQRNVE
-519 ALVRDLLDEISEI
+519 ALVRDLLDEISEL

-552 MAVKAGDVLSHAE
+552 MAVKAGDALSHAE
-565 MTHLLQELADTEN
+565 MTHLLQELAETEN

>member
-1 MILVEAGETY
+1 VSLPETVHTY

-51 RTIVVEVEQGGKRLV
+51 RTILVEVEQGGKRLL
-66 RVTDDGEGMSPAD
+66 RVVDDGEGMSPAD

-87 ATSKIRDAEDL
+87 ATSKIRDADDL
-98 QSIVT
+98 QSIIT

-121 LLTKRADIDTGMRLL
+121 LVTKRADLDTGMRLM

-141 VVEAEECAARNG
+141 VVEAEECAARDG

-168 LKFLKSVA
+168 LKFLKSTA

-195 VSFRLLHNGQEIF
+195 ISFRLVHNGQEIF

-234 IDFTEGHLRITGYVS
+234 IDYTEGYLHITGYIS

-272 RVLSKALDD
+272 RVLSRALDD
-281 AYRTL
+281 AFRTL
-286 TPEGRHPIAAVFLE
+286 TPEGRHPIAAIFLN
-300 VPPYSVDVNVH
+300 VPPHSVDVNVH

-319 SHEGEVYHAVLS
+319 AHEGEVYHAVLN

-343 PSALPGLQSGLD
+343 PSALPGLQSGLE
-355 IPQPVERPVTGGQ
+355 IPAPSERPTPAQ
-368 PVWQPSPLP
+368 TVWQPAPPP
-377 PQEVLHAELMRRA
+377 PQELLHAELLRRA
-390 GIDLT
+390 GVDPAY
-395 QAPSAEVQPIARP
+395 APPAEVSPATRP

-416 QVLGQIHRTY
+416 QVLGQVNRTY
-426 IVASSL
+426 IIASSL

-452 TVLRG
+452 TVLR
-457 GQPVPVQHLL
+457 QKQSIPIQHLL

-479 TLLGEHLQELQTMG
+479 TLLGEHQQELQTMG
-493 FLLEPFGSDSVVLRG
+493 FVIEPFGSDSVVLRG
-508 APAWLGQRNVE
+508 VPAWLGQRNVE
-519 ALVRDLLDEISEI
+519 AIVRDLLDEISELGI
-532 GVQRRLPLTDE
+532 QRRLPLTDE

-552 MAVKAGDVLSHAE
+552 MAVKAGDLLSHAE
-565 MTHLLQELADTEN
+565 MMHLLQELAETEN

-593 IEELERRFKRG
+593 IEELEKRFKRG

>member
-1 MILVEAGETY
+1 MTQTAQTY

-51 RTIVVEVEQGGKRLV
+51 RAILVEVEQGGKRLI
-66 RVTDDGEGMSPAD
+66 RVVDDGEGMSPAD
-79 ALLSIQRH
+79 AVLSIQRH
-87 ATSKIRDAEDL
+87 ATSKIRSADDL
-98 QSIVT
+98 QSILT

-121 LLTKRADIDTGMRLL
+121 LLTKRADLDTGMRLV

-141 VVEAEECAARNG
+141 VVEAEECAARDG
-153 TTVTVRDLFYNTPAR
+153 TVVTVRDLFYNTPAR
-168 LKFLKSVA
+168 LKFLKSTA

-195 VSFRLLHNGQEIF
+195 ISFRLVHNGQEIF

-234 IDFTEGHLRITGYVS
+234 IDYTEGNLHITGYVS

-272 RVLSKALDD
+272 RVLSRALDD

-286 TPEGRHPIAAVFLE
+286 TPEGRYPIAAIFLN

-319 SHEGEVYHAVLS
+319 AHEGEVYHAVLN
-331 AVRQALLQQGMI
+331 AVRQSLLQQGMM
-343 PSALPGLQSGLD
+343 PSALPGLQSEMD
-355 IPQPVERPVTGGQ
+355 ISFAPRPTPAQ
-368 PVWQPSPLP
+368 TVWQPSPLP

-395 QAPSAEVQPIARP
+395 QPPPLDTLPSARP

-416 QVLGQIHRTY
+416 QVLGQIERTY
-426 IVASSL
+426 IIASSL

-452 TVLRG
+452 TVLRQK
-457 GQPVPVQHLL
+457 QPIPVQHLL

-479 TLLGEHLQELQTMG
+479 TLLGEHLQEIQSMG
-493 FLLEPFGSDSVVLRG
+493 FVIEPFGSDSVVLRG
-508 APAWLGQRNVE
+508 VPAWLGQRNVE
-519 ALVRDLLDEISEI
+519 AIVRDLLDEISELGI
-532 GVQRRLPLTDE
+532 QRRLPLTDE

-552 MAVKAGDVLSHAE
+552 MAVKAGDALSHAE
-565 MTHLLQELADTEN
+565 MTHLLQELAETEN

-593 IEELERRFKRG
+593 IEELEKRFKRG

>member
-1 MILVEAGETY
+1 VSEAAREQTAD
-11 PTRIHL
+11 TRIHL

-51 RTIVVEVEQGGKRLV
+51 HTITVEVEQGGKRLI
-66 RVTDDGEGMSPAD
+66 RVADDGEGMSPAD

-87 ATSKIRDAEDL
+87 ATSKIRSADDL
-98 QSIVT
+98 HAIVT

-121 LLTKRADIDTGMRLL
+121 MLTKRADLDTGMRLL
-136 VENGQ
+136 IEGGQ
-141 VVEAEECAARNG
+141 VLQAEECAARNG
-153 TTVTVRDLFYNTPAR
+153 TTVTVCDLFYNTPAR
-168 LKFLKSVA
+168 LKFLKTVA

-181 ITELITRFALAFPE
+181 ITELMTRFALAFPE
-195 VSFRLLHNGQEIF
+195 ISFRLLHNGQEIF
-208 ASQGS
+208 VSQGS
-213 SDPRHALLA
+213 TDPRHALLA
-222 VFGRDVARELRT
+222 VFGREVARELRT
-234 IDFTEGHLRITGYVS
+234 IDHTQGHLRITGYIS

-286 TPEGRHPIAAVFLE
+286 TPEGRHPIAAIFLQ

-319 SHEGEVYHAVLS
+319 SHEGEVYHAVLN
-331 AVRQALLQQGMI
+331 AIRQALLQQGMI
-343 PSALPGLQSGLD
+343 PSALPSLQSGLD
-355 IPQPVERPVTGGQ
+355 IPKAAKRPATGQ
-368 PVWQPSPLP
+368 SVWQAAPLP
-377 PQEVLHAELMRRA
+377 PQEVLHAELLHRA
-390 GIDLT
+390 GIDPPWT
-395 QAPSAEVQPIARP
+395 PSSEIQPVARP

-416 QVLGQIHRTY
+416 QVLGQLDRTY
-426 IVASSL
+426 IIASSS
-432 RGLLIIDQHVA
+432 RGLLIVDQHVA

-452 TVLRG
+452 TVLRQR
-457 GQPVPVQHLL
+457 QPLPVQQLL

-479 TLLGEHLQELQTMG
+479 ALLGEHLQEIQNMG

-508 APAWLGQRNVE
+508 VPAWLRQRNVE
-519 ALVRDLLDEISEI
+519 ALVRDLLDEIAEL
-532 GVQRRLPLTDE
+532 GVQRRLPLTE
-543 TLVATTACK
+543 ESLVATTACK
-552 MAVKAGDVLSHAE
+552 MAVKAGDTLSHTE
-565 MTHLLQELADTEN
+565 MNHLLQELAETEN

-593 IEELERRFKRG
+593 IEELERRFKRA

>member
-1 MILVEAGETY
+1 VSKPGTEQT
-11 PTRIHL
+11 PVTRIHL

-51 RTIVVEVEQGGKRLV
+51 HTIIVEVEQGGKRLI

-121 LLTKRADIDTGMRLL
+121 LLTKRADLDTGMRLV

-181 ITELITRFALAFPE
+181 ITELMTRFALAFPE
-195 VSFRLLHNGQEIF
+195 ISFRLLHNGQEIF
-208 ASQGS
+208 VSQGS
-213 SDPRHALLA
+213 TDPRHALLA
-222 VFGRDVARELRT
+222 VFGRDVARELRS
-234 IDFTEGHLRITGYVS
+234 IDFAQGSLRITGYVS

-286 TPEGRHPIAAVFLE
+286 TPEGRHPVAAIFLQ

-319 SHEGEVYHAVLS
+319 SHEGEVYHAVLT
-331 AVRQALLQQGMI
+331 AIRQALLQQGMM

-355 IPQPVERPVTGGQ
+355 IAQPAARPSTGQ
-368 PVWQPSPLP
+368 PIWQPSPMP
-377 PQEVLHAELMRRA
+377 PQEVLHAELLRRA
-390 GIDLT
+390 GIELS
-395 QAPSAEVQPIARP
+395 QATSAEVQPAARP

-416 QVLGQIHRTY
+416 QVLGQLDRTY
-426 IVASSL
+426 IIASSL

-452 TVLRG
+452 TVLRQR
-457 GQPVPVQHLL
+457 QPVPVQHLL
-467 TPLVFHLDRRTA
+467 TPLVFHLDRRAA
-479 TLLGEHLQELQTMG
+479 TLLGEHLQEIQNMG

-508 APAWLGQRNVE
+508 VPAWLGQRNVE
-519 ALVRDLLDEISEI
+519 ALVRDLLDEISEL

-552 MAVKAGDVLSHAE
+552 MAVKAGDALSHAE
-565 MTHLLQELADTEN
+565 MTHLLQELAETEN

>member
-1 MILVEAGETY
+1 MSKPGTEQTPV
-11 PTRIHL
+11 TRIHL

-51 RTIVVEVEQGGKRLV
+51 HTIIVEVEQGGKRLI

-121 LLTKRADIDTGMRLL
+121 LLTKRADLDTGMRLV

-153 TTVTVRDLFYNTPAR
+153 TIVTVRDLFYNTPAR

-181 ITELITRFALAFPE
+181 ITELMTRFALAFPE
-195 VSFRLLHNGQEIF
+195 ISFRLLHNGQEIF
-208 ASQGS
+208 VSQGS
-213 SDPRHALLA
+213 TDPRHALLA
-222 VFGRDVARELRT
+222 VFGRDVARELRS
-234 IDFTEGHLRITGYVS
+234 IDFAQGSLRITGYVS

-286 TPEGRHPIAAVFLE
+286 TPEGRHPVAAIFLQ
-300 VPPYSVDVNVH
+300 VPPYNVDVNVH

-319 SHEGEVYHAVLS
+319 SHEGEVYHAVLT
-331 AVRQALLQQGMI
+331 AIRQALLQQGMM

-355 IPQPVERPVTGGQ
+355 IAQPAARPSTGQ
-368 PVWQPSPLP
+368 PIWQPSPMP
-377 PQEVLHAELMRRA
+377 PQEVLHAELLRRA
-390 GIDLT
+390 GIELS
-395 QAPSAEVQPIARP
+395 QAASAEVQPAARP

-416 QVLGQIHRTY
+416 QVLGQLDRTY
-426 IVASSL
+426 IIASSL

-452 TVLRG
+452 AVLRQR
-457 GQPVPVQHLL
+457 QPVPVQHLL
-467 TPLVFHLDRRTA
+467 TPLVFHLDRRAA
-479 TLLGEHLQELQTMG
+479 TLLGEHLQEIQDMG

-508 APAWLGQRNVE
+508 VPAWLGQRNVE
-519 ALVRDLLDEISEI
+519 ALVRDLLDEISEL

-552 MAVKAGDVLSHAE
+552 MAVKAGDALSHAE
-565 MTHLLQELADTEN
+565 MTHLLQELAETEN

>member
-1 MILVEAGETY
+1 MSKPGTEQTPV
-11 PTRIHL
+11 TRIHL

-51 RTIVVEVEQGGKRLV
+51 HTIIVEVEQGGKRLIC
-66 RVTDDGEGMSPAD
+66 VTDDGEGMSPAD

-121 LLTKRADIDTGMRLL
+121 LLTKRADLDTGMRLV

-181 ITELITRFALAFPE
+181 ITELMTRFALAFPE
-195 VSFRLLHNGQEIF
+195 ISFRLLHNGQEIF
-208 ASQGS
+208 VSQGS
-213 SDPRHALLA
+213 TDPRHALLA
-222 VFGRDVARELRT
+222 VFGRDVARELRS
-234 IDFTEGHLRITGYVS
+234 IDFAQGSLRITGYVS

-286 TPEGRHPIAAVFLE
+286 TPEGRHPVAAIFLQ

-319 SHEGEVYHAVLS
+319 SHEGEVYHAVLT
-331 AVRQALLQQGMI
+331 AIRQALLQQGMM

-355 IPQPVERPVTGGQ
+355 IAQPAARPSTGQ
-368 PVWQPSPLP
+368 PIWQPSPMP
-377 PQEVLHAELMRRA
+377 PQEVLHAELLRRA
-390 GIDLT
+390 GIELS
-395 QAPSAEVQPIARP
+395 QATSVEVQPAARP

-416 QVLGQIHRTY
+416 QVLGQLDRTY
-426 IVASSL
+426 IIASSL

-452 TVLRG
+452 TVLRQR
-457 GQPVPVQHLL
+457 QPVPVQHLL
-467 TPLVFHLDRRTA
+467 TPLVFHLDRRAA
-479 TLLGEHLQELQTMG
+479 TLLGEHLQEIQDMG

-508 APAWLGQRNVE
+508 VPAWLGQRNVE
-519 ALVRDLLDEISEI
+519 ALVRDLLDEISEL

-552 MAVKAGDVLSHAE
+552 MAVKAGDALSHAE
-565 MTHLLQELADTEN
+565 MTHLLQELAETEN

>member
-1 MILVEAGETY
+1 VSKPGTEQT
-11 PTRIHL
+11 PVTRIHL

-51 RTIVVEVEQGGKRLV
+51 HTIIVEVEQGGKRLI

-121 LLTKRADIDTGMRLL
+121 LLTKRADLDTGMRLV

-181 ITELITRFALAFPE
+181 ITELMTRFALAFPE
-195 VSFRLLHNGQEIF
+195 ISFRLLHNGQEIF
-208 ASQGS
+208 VSQGS
-213 SDPRHALLA
+213 TDPRHALLA
-222 VFGRDVARELRT
+222 VFGRDVARELRS
-234 IDFTEGHLRITGYVS
+234 IDFAQGSLRITGYVS

-286 TPEGRHPIAAVFLE
+286 TPEGRHPVAAIFLQ

-319 SHEGEVYHAVLS
+319 SHEGEVYHAVLT
-331 AVRQALLQQGMI
+331 AIRQALLQQGMM

-355 IPQPVERPVTGGQ
+355 IAQPAARPSTGQ
-368 PVWQPSPLP
+368 PIWQPSPMP
-377 PQEVLHAELMRRA
+377 PQEVLHAELLRRA
-390 GIDLT
+390 GIELS
-395 QAPSAEVQPIARP
+395 QATSAEVQPAARP

-416 QVLGQIHRTY
+416 QVLGQLDRTY
-426 IVASSL
+426 IIASSL

-452 TVLRG
+452 TVLRQR
-457 GQPVPVQHLL
+457 QPVPVQHLL

-479 TLLGEHLQELQTMG
+479 TLLGEHLQEIQDMG

-508 APAWLGQRNVE
+508 VPAWLGQRNVE
-519 ALVRDLLDEISEI
+519 ALVRDLLDEISEL

-552 MAVKAGDVLSHAE
+552 MAVKAGDALSHAE
-565 MTHLLQELADTEN
+565 MTHLLRELVDTEN

>member
-1 MILVEAGETY
+1 MSLPETVHTY

-51 RTIVVEVEQGGKRLV
+51 RTVLVELEQGGKRLI
-66 RVTDDGEGMSPAD
+66 RVVDDGEGMSPAD
-79 ALLSIQRH
+79 AVLSIQRH
-87 ATSKIRDAEDL
+87 ATSKIRDADDL
-98 QSIVT
+98 QSIIT

-121 LLTKRADIDTGMRLL
+121 LLTKRADLDTGMRLV

-141 VVEAEECAARNG
+141 VVEAEECAARDG

-168 LKFLKSVA
+168 LKFLKSTA

-195 VSFRLLHNGQEIF
+195 ISFRLVHNGQEIF

-234 IDFTEGHLRITGYVS
+234 IDYTEGYLHITGYIS

-272 RVLSKALDD
+272 RVLSRALDD

-286 TPEGRHPIAAVFLE
+286 TPEGRHPIAAIFLS
-300 VPPYSVDVNVH
+300 VPPHSVDVNVH

-319 SHEGEVYHAVLS
+319 AHEGEVYHAVLN

-343 PSALPGLQSGLD
+343 PSVLPGLQSGLD
-355 IPQPVERPVTGGQ
+355 IPAPTERPKPAQ
-368 PVWQPSPLP
+368 SVWQPSLPP
-377 PQEVLHAELMRRA
+377 PQEVLHAELLRRA
-390 GIDLT
+390 GINPA
-395 QAPSAEVQPIARP
+395 QASPADVSPKARP

-416 QVLGQIHRTY
+416 QVLGQVNRTY
-426 IVASSL
+426 IIASSL
-432 RGLLIIDQHVA
+432 RGLVIIDQHVA

-452 TVLRG
+452 TVLRQK
-457 GQPVPVQHLL
+457 QPIPVQHLL
-467 TPLVFHLDRRTA
+467 TPLVFHVDRRTV
-479 TLLGEHLQELQTMG
+479 TLLSEHQQELQAMG
-493 FLLEPFGSDSVVLRG
+493 FVIEPFGSDSVVLRG
-508 APAWLGQRNVE
+508 VPAWLGQRNVE
-519 ALVRDLLDEISEI
+519 GIARDLLDEISELGI
-532 GVQRRLPLTDE
+532 QRRLPLTDE
-543 TLVATTACK
+543 TLVATAACK
-552 MAVKAGDVLSHAE
+552 MAVKAGDALSHAE
-565 MTHLLQELADTEN
+565 MTHLLQELAETEN

-593 IEELERRFKRG
+593 NEELDKRFKRG

>member
-1 MILVEAGETY
+1 MSKPGTEQTPV
-11 PTRIHL
+11 TRIHL

-51 RTIVVEVEQGGKRLV
+51 HTIIVEVEQGGKRLI

-121 LLTKRADIDTGMRLL
+121 LLTKRADLDTGMRLV

-181 ITELITRFALAFPE
+181 ITELMTRFALAFPE
-195 VSFRLLHNGQEIF
+195 ISFRLLHNGQEIF
-208 ASQGS
+208 VSQGS
-213 SDPRHALLA
+213 TDPRHALLA
-222 VFGRDVARELRT
+222 VFGRDVARELRS
-234 IDFTEGHLRITGYVS
+234 IDFAQGSLRITGYVS

-286 TPEGRHPIAAVFLE
+286 TPEGRHPVAAIFLQ

-319 SHEGEVYHAVLS
+319 SHEGEVYHAVLT
-331 AVRQALLQQGMI
+331 AIRQALLQQGMM

-355 IPQPVERPVTGGQ
+355 IAQPAARPSTGQ
-368 PVWQPSPLP
+368 PIWQPSPMP
-377 PQEVLHAELMRRA
+377 PQEVLHAELLRRA
-390 GIDLT
+390 GIELS
-395 QAPSAEVQPIARP
+395 QATSVEVQPAARP

-416 QVLGQIHRTY
+416 QVLGQLDRTY
-426 IVASSL
+426 IIASSL

-452 TVLRG
+452 TVLRQR
-457 GQPVPVQHLL
+457 QPVPVQHLL
-467 TPLVFHLDRRTA
+467 TPLVFHLDRRAA
-479 TLLGEHLQELQTMG
+479 TLLGEHLQEIQDMG

-508 APAWLGQRNVE
+508 VPAWLGQRNVE
-519 ALVRDLLDEISEI
+519 ALVRDLLDEISEL

-552 MAVKAGDVLSHAE
+552 MAVKAGDALSHAE
-565 MTHLLQELADTEN
+565 MTHLLQELAETEN

>member
-1 MILVEAGETY
+1 MEAAQTY

-17 LEEHTVNRIAAGEV
+17 LEEQTVNRIAAGEV

-51 RTIVVEVEQGGKRLV
+51 RAILIEVEQGGKRLI

-87 ATSKIRDAEDL
+87 ATSKIRSAEDL
-98 QSIVT
+98 HSILT

-121 LLTKRADIDTGMRLL
+121 MLTKRADLDTGMRLV
-136 VENGQ
+136 VEGGQ

-153 TTVTVRDLFYNTPAR
+153 TAVTVRDLFYNTPAR

-181 ITELITRFALAFPE
+181 ITELVTRFALAFPE
-195 VSFRLLHNGQEIF
+195 ISFRLLHNGQEIF
-208 ASQGS
+208 ASQGGT
-213 SDPRHALLA
+213 DPRHALLA
-222 VFGRDVARELRT
+222 VFGREVARELRP
-234 IDFTEGHLRITGYVS
+234 IEHSEGYLRITGYVS
-249 PPHLTRPTRAMQS
+249 PPHLTRPTRSLQS
-262 FFVNRRLVRH
+262 FFVNRRIVRH

-286 TPEGRHPIAAVFLE
+286 TPEGRHPIAALFLH
-300 VPPYSVDVNVH
+300 VPPHSVDVNVH

-319 SHEGEVYHAVLS
+319 AHEGEVYHAVFN
-331 AVRQALLQQGMI
+331 AVRQALLEQGMI
-343 PSALPGLQSGLD
+343 PSALPGLQSAVSL
-355 IPQPVERPVTGGQ
+355 PQPEARPAGV
-368 PVWQPSPLP
+368 PSVWQPAP
-377 PQEVLHAELMRRA
+377 PPPREVLHAELMRRA
-390 GIDLT
+390 GIDLS
-395 QAPSAEVQPIARP
+395 QVAPVEVASVPRP

-416 QVLGQIHRTY
+416 EVLGQLHRTY
-426 IVASSL
+426 IIASSL

-452 TVLRG
+452 TVQRQK
-457 GQPVPVQHLL
+457 QPVPVQHLL

-479 TLLGEHLQELQTMG
+479 TLLGEHLREMQQMG
-493 FLLEPFGSDSVVLRG
+493 FLLEPFGADSVVLRG
-508 APAWLGQRNVE
+508 VPAWLGQRNAE
-519 ALVRDLLDEISEI
+519 ALVRDLLDEISDL

-552 MAVKAGDVLSHAE
+552 MAVKAGDALSHAE
-565 MTHLLQELADTEN
+565 MTHLLQELAETEN

-593 IEELERRFKRG
+593 IEELERRFKRA

>member
-1 MILVEAGETY
+1 VSQPETEQT
-11 PTRIHL
+11 PVTRIHL

-31 VERPA
+31 VDRPA

-51 RTIVVEVEQGGKRLV
+51 RTIMVEVEQGGKRLI

-87 ATSKIRDAEDL
+87 ATSKIRNAEDL

-109 ALPSIAAVSRFE
+109 ALPSIASVSRFE
-121 LLTKRADIDTGMRLL
+121 LLTRRADLDTGMRLL

-181 ITELITRFALAFPE
+181 ITELMTRFALAFPE
-195 VSFRLLHNGQEIF
+195 ISFRLLHNGQEIF
-208 ASQGS
+208 VSQGS
-213 SDPRHALLA
+213 TDPRHALLA
-222 VFGRDVARELRT
+222 VFGRDVARELRR
-234 IDFTEGHLRITGYVS
+234 IDYMQGSLRITGYVS

-262 FFVNRRLVRH
+262 FFVNRRQVRH

-286 TPEGRHPIAAVFLE
+286 TPEGRHPVAAIFLQ

-319 SHEGEVYHAVLS
+319 SHEGEVYHAVLT
-331 AVRQALLQQGMI
+331 AIRQALLQQGMM

-355 IPQPVERPVTGGQ
+355 IPQSAGRPATGQ
-368 PVWQPSPLP
+368 PVWQPSPLL
-377 PQEVLHAELMRRA
+377 PQEVLHAELLRRA
-390 GIDLT
+390 GIELS
-395 QAPSAEVQPIARP
+395 QATAAEVQPAARP

-416 QVLGQIHRTY
+416 QVLGQLDRTY
-426 IVASSL
+426 IVASSH

-452 TVLRG
+452 TVLRQR
-457 GQPVPVQHLL
+457 QPVPVQHLL

-479 TLLGEHLQELQTMG
+479 TLLGEHLQDIQNMG

-508 APAWLGQRNVE
+508 VPAWLGQRNVE
-519 ALVRDLLDEISEI
+519 ALVRDLLDEISEL

-552 MAVKAGDVLSHAE
+552 MAVKAGDALSHAE
-565 MTHLLQELADTEN
+565 MTHLLQELAETEN

-593 IEELERRFKRG
+593 IEELERRFKRA

>member
-1 MILVEAGETY
+1 MSQPETEQT
-11 PTRIHL
+11 PVTRIHL

-51 RTIVVEVEQGGKRLV
+51 RTIMVEVEQGGKRLI

-87 ATSKIRDAEDL
+87 ATSKIRNAEDL

-121 LLTKRADIDTGMRLL
+121 LLTKRADLDTGMRLL

-181 ITELITRFALAFPE
+181 ITELMTRFALAFPE
-195 VSFRLLHNGQEIF
+195 ISFRLLHNGQEIF
-208 ASQGS
+208 VSQGS
-213 SDPRHALLA
+213 TDPRHALLA
-222 VFGRDVARELRT
+222 VFGRDVARELRS
-234 IDFTEGHLRITGYVS
+234 IDYTQGSLRITGYVS

-286 TPEGRHPIAAVFLE
+286 TPEGRHPVAAIFLQ

-311 PTKAEVKF
+311 PAKAEVKF
-319 SHEGEVYHAVLS
+319 SHEGEVYHAVLN

-355 IPQPVERPVTGGQ
+355 VPQPAERPSTGQ
-368 PVWQPSPLP
+368 PIWQPSPMP
-377 PQEVLHAELMRRA
+377 PQEVIHAELLRRA
-390 GIDLT
+390 GIELA
-395 QAPSAEVQPIARP
+395 QAASTEVQPAARP

-416 QVLGQIHRTY
+416 QVLGQINRTY
-426 IVASSL
+426 IIASSL

-452 TVLRG
+452 TVLRQR
-457 GQPVPVQHLL
+457 QPVPVQHLL

-479 TLLGEHLQELQTMG
+479 ALLGEHLQEIQNMG

-508 APAWLGQRNVE
+508 VPAWLGQRNVE
-519 ALVRDLLDEISEI
+519 ALVRDLLDEISEL

-552 MAVKAGDVLSHAE
+552 MAVKAGDALSHAE
-565 MTHLLQELADTEN
+565 MTHLLQELAETEN

>member
-1 MILVEAGETY
+1 MNETGTNDNT

-17 LEEHTVNRIAAGEV
+17 LGEQTVNRIAAGEV

-51 RTIVVEVEQGGKRLV
+51 RTIVVEVEQGGKRLI
-66 RVTDDGEGMSPAD
+66 RVADDGEGMSPAD
-79 ALLSIQRH
+79 ALLSLQRH
-87 ATSKIRDAEDL
+87 ATSKIRDADDL

-121 LLTKRADIDTGMRLL
+121 MVTRRADLDTGMRLL

-141 VVEAEECAARNG
+141 VVEAEECAARVG

-168 LKFLKSVA
+168 LKFLKTVA

-181 ITELITRFALAFPE
+181 ITELMTRFALAFPE
-195 VSFRLLHNGQEIF
+195 ISFRLLHNGQEIF

-213 SDPRHALLA
+213 SDPRHALIA

-234 IDFTEGHLRITGYVS
+234 IDYSEGYLHITGYVS

-272 RVLSKALDD
+272 RVLSRALDD
-281 AYRTL
+281 AYRSL
-286 TPEGRHPIAAVFLE
+286 TPEGRHPIAAIFLQ

-319 SHEGEVYHAVLS
+319 SHEGEVYHAVLN

-343 PSALPGLQSGLD
+343 PSALPGLQTGLEMPAGTTPPASAPS
-355 IPQPVERPVTGGQ
+355 I
-368 PVWQPSPLP
+368 WQPPAPP

-395 QAPSAEVQPIARP
+395 ETPPAEVQTTIRP

-416 QVLGQIHRTY
+416 QVLGQMNRTY
-426 IVASSL
+426 IIAISL
-432 RGLLIIDQHVA
+432 RGLLIVDQHVA

-452 TVLRG
+452 TVLR
-457 GQPVPVQHLL
+457 QKEPVPVQHLL
-467 TPLVFHLDRRTA
+467 TPLVFHIDRRTA
-479 TLLGEHLQELQTMG
+479 ALVNEHLQELHAMG
-493 FLLEPFGSDSVVLRG
+493 FLLEPFGADSLLLRG

-519 ALVRDLLDEISEI
+519 ALVRDLLDEIAELGI
-532 GVQRRLPLTDE
+532 QRRLPFTDE
-543 TLVATTACK
+543 TLIATTACK
-552 MAVKAGDVLSHAE
+552 MAVKAGDALSHVE

-593 IEELERRFKRG
+593 NEELERRFKRT

>member
-1 MILVEAGETY
+1 VSKPGTEQT
-11 PTRIHL
+11 PVTRIHL

-51 RTIVVEVEQGGKRLV
+51 HTIIVEVEQGGKRLI

-121 LLTKRADIDTGMRLL
+121 LLTKRADLDTGMRLV

-181 ITELITRFALAFPE
+181 ITELMTRFALAFPE
-195 VSFRLLHNGQEIF
+195 ISFRLLHNGQEIF
-208 ASQGS
+208 VSQGS
-213 SDPRHALLA
+213 TDPRHALLA
-222 VFGRDVARELRT
+222 VFGRDVARELRS
-234 IDFTEGHLRITGYVS
+234 IDFAQGSLRITGYVS

-286 TPEGRHPIAAVFLE
+286 TPEGRHPVAAIFLQ

-319 SHEGEVYHAVLS
+319 SHEGEVYHAVLT
-331 AVRQALLQQGMI
+331 AIRQALLQQGMM

-355 IPQPVERPVTGGQ
+355 IAQPAARPSTGQ
-368 PVWQPSPLP
+368 PIWQPSPMP
-377 PQEVLHAELMRRA
+377 PQEVLHAELLRRA
-390 GIDLT
+390 GIELS
-395 QAPSAEVQPIARP
+395 QATSVEVQPAARP

-416 QVLGQIHRTY
+416 QVLGQLDRTY
-426 IVASSL
+426 IIASSL

-452 TVLRG
+452 TVLRQR
-457 GQPVPVQHLL
+457 QPVPVQHLL

-479 TLLGEHLQELQTMG
+479 TLLGEHLQEIQDMG

-508 APAWLGQRNVE
+508 VPAWLGQRNVE
-519 ALVRDLLDEISEI
+519 ALVRDLLDEISEL

-552 MAVKAGDVLSHAE
+552 MAVKAGDALSHAE
-565 MTHLLQELADTEN
+565 MTHLLRELVDTEN